1 MWEIFERLCAERG
14 VSVYTV
20 AKETGI
26 PQSTL
31 SNWKTR
37 RNIIGVER
45 GQKIADFFGV
55 SLEYLMTGRD
65 PDGYYENDETARIA
79 QEIHDNRELR
89 VLFSAAKDVPPKMVK
104 ALYEV
109 LLIMKRAEEGEN
121 EE

>member
-31 SNWKTR
+31 SNWKMR

-109 LLIMKRAEEGEN
+109 LLIMKRTEEGEN

>member
-31 SNWKTR
+31 SNWKMR

-89 VLFSAAKDVPPKMVK
+89 VLFSAAKEVPPKMVK